1 MNYEE
6 LLGNDY
12 FKEKAECNCYSY
24 VKLTLLV
31 VTLLT
36 LAVDCVSHCRTRS
49 RVRKLTA
56 ENETMRSLIM
66 TSLDKAFTKIVKNG
80 YDSESEHED

>member
-12 FKEKAECNCYSY
+12 FAEKNCYSHIR
-24 VKLTLLV
+24 LTLLV

-36 LAVDCVSHCRTRS
+36 LVVDCVSHCRTRN
-49 RVRKLTA
+49 RVRTLTA
-56 ENETMRSLIM
+56 ENETMRTLIM

-80 YDSESEHED
+80 YETDDEHED